1 MTAQAVHRPFLFDT
15 VFDGG
20 RVITPVKP
28 KTAYTFDEVEQA
40 RNEGEAAGRASAIAQ
55 AEANQAAALER
66 IADAAHAALGALA
79 RVAHEHRAASAE
91 LALACGKSVAGAAL
105 ERFPEAA
112 VLAAFE
118 SLAREVEAQPRLTVK
133 VSPADLE
140 RTKPALESLASRIGH
155 PGKLTV
161 GAEPSLAPAAF
172 SFDWGDGRCA
182 FDPAAAVV
190 RVNAALAE
198 ALAAEGL
205 HAEPPPLALPGDF
218 PMDAAS

>member
-1 MTAQAVHRPFLFDT
+1 MTAQPRPFLFDT

-20 RVITPVKP
+20 RVITPIKP
-28 KTAYTFDEVEQA
+28 KTAYSPEEIAQA
-40 RNEGEAAGRASAIAQ
+40 RAEGEAAGRASAIAQ
-55 AEANQAAALER
+55 AEAQQAAALER

-79 RVAHEHRAASAE
+79 RVAHEHRTASAE
-91 LALACGKSVAGAAL
+91 LALVCGKAVAGAAL

-112 VLAAFE
+112 ALAAFE

-140 RTKPALESLASRIGH
+140 RTRPALESLAARIGH

-161 GAEPSLAPAAF
+161 GAEPLLAPAAF

-182 FDPAAAVV
+182 FDPATAIA
-190 RVNAALAE
+190 RVDSALAE

-205 HAEPPPLALPGDF
+205 HAEPPPLAQPGDL

>member
-1 MTAQAVHRPFLFDT
+1 MTAQAASRPFLFDT

-20 RVITPVKP
+20 RVITPIRAQTVF
-28 KTAYTFDEVEQA
+28 TTEEIAAA
-40 RNEGEAAGRASAIAQ
+40 RAEGEAAGRASAVVQ
-55 AEANQAAALER
+55 AESQQAAALER

-133 VSPADLE
+133 VAPADLE
-140 RTKPALESLASRIGH
+140 RTKPALEQLASRIGH

-182 FDPAAAVV
+182 FDPAAAVT

-205 HAEPPPLALPGDF
+205 HAEPPPLALPGDLS
-218 PMDAAS
+218 MDHPS